1 MCGKSKTTTNTV
13 SNQKTHQETGP
24 EQWVRDEGKSLY
36 NDYKSLVDG
45 QIANNPTYEGE
56 RVAQMGEDWTAAK
69 DLLHNLQTPTG
80 DFDKAR
86 GALDGVLA
94 SSQPKTVEE
103 LMNPYIGT
111 VLDANL
117 RKMREAHL
125 ANQTQLGGQASM
137 SGAFGDARHGVEE
150 GVMNRGY
157 VDSVGDITNKTYS
170 EGWNTAQTQQN
181 TMLDRLQSLAPM
193 YQGLDASQFN
203 RDTKLADYLGKAAAT
218 DRSIDQEQI
227 NVDYSDW
234 VEARDR
240 PIALSQSLIDV
251 LNKTPHKSISDGTTS
266 GTSTST
272 QTSPNTGGWQLA
284 GQIAGGIVG
293 GPIGASIGGSLAGGM
308 AGGGAAAPPPM
319 TSPLYAQ
326 RVMPTYTPYG

>member
-1 MCGKSKTTTNTV
+1 MCGSNKTTTTTN
-13 SNQKTHQETGP
+13 SKQNTHQRSGP
-24 EQWVRDEGKSLY
+24 EQWVRDEGKTLFAEY
-36 NDYKSLVDG
+36 QNLVDG
-45 QIANNPTYEGE
+45 QIANNPTYDGE
-56 RVAQMGEDWTAAK
+56 RVAQYGQDWTAAK
-69 DLLHNLQTPTG
+69 DLLHGLQTPTG

-86 GALDGVLA
+86 GALDGVLGA
-94 SSQPKTVEE
+94 SQPKTVEE

-125 ANQTQLGGQASM
+125 GNQAQLGGQAAM

-170 EGWNTAQTQQN
+170 EGWDTAQKQQN

-203 RDTKLADYLGKAAAT
+203 RDTKLADYLGKAAMT
-218 DRSIDQEQI
+218 DRSVEQEQM

-240 PIALSQSLIDV
+240 PIALSASLLDM
-251 LNKTPHKSISDGTTS
+251 LNKTPRLDEMDGETT
-266 GTSTST
+266 GTSTSV
-272 QTSPNTGGWQLA
+272 QKSPNTGGWSLLGQVA
-284 GQIAGGIVG
+284 GAALG
-293 GPIGASIGGSLAGGM
+293 GPMGASIGGSLFGGG
-308 AGGGAAAPPPM
+308 GGGAAPAPPPM